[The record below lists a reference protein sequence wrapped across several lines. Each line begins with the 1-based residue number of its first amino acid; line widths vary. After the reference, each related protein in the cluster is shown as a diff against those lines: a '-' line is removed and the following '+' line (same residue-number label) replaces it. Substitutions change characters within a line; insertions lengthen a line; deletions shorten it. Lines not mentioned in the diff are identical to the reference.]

1 MIVDE
6 VIGDHAN
13 QREQFLGRYEVVARL
28 RQKDED
34 PRDVLLVGG
43 EIRLNERVERE
54 HAEFVVSDEPRDQVH
69 QQQPHRKLLLR
80 LFLIAVPRF
89 YFPEE
94 VEELLGE
101 ALRVVDERD
110 RRESRVAFGLIG
122 AAKLPAARGDLP
134 VGVALA
140 RLGFVA
146 VAVVVD
152 LLVVHLALLLLVLL
166 HAILDAEEE
175 ADSADAHAR
184 MLK

>member
-1 MIVDE
+1 MVVDE
-6 VIGDHAN
+6 VIGDHAD
-13 QREQFLGRYEVVARL
+13 QREQLLGRHEVVARL
-28 RQKDED
+28 RQEDED

-43 EIRLNERVERE
+43 EVRLNERVERE
-54 HAEFVVSDEPRDQVH
+54 HAELVVPDEPRNQVH
-69 QQQPHRKLLLR
+69 QQQPHRELLLR
-80 LFLIAVPRF
+80 LFLTAFPRF

-122 AAKLPAARGDLP
+122 AAELPAARGDLP

-140 RLGFVA
+140 RLGLVA

-184 MLK
+184 MLE